1 MFTRPRTRLAGIVL
15 VAALALGATL
25 LAGCSGTSGTS
36 TTTKTGSTALAGLS
50 AAKSALSTTSPDAK
64 LLVVE
69 TAQAVE
75 PTGTPIWAYVFGS
88 PSTDK
93 IFVVYLSNGQSM
105 GAQENGTAGLSA
117 AEWAK
122 VPGTDAW
129 KIDSDAAYKK
139 ALAASGAT
147 GTPAAYMMGFITYKA
162 ASDTSTIEPFVW
174 NVQFD
179 PGTSGATPNTLNVNA
194 TTGAASIAK

>member
-1 MFTRPRTRLAGIVL
+1 MIERKTRLAWIVL
-15 VAALALGATL
+15 VAALVLTGAL
-25 LAGCSGTSGTS
+25 LAGCGQTT
-36 TTTKTGSTALAGLS
+36 TTTKSGPTALGSLS
-50 AAKSALSTTSPDAK
+50 AARSALSTSAPDAK

-75 PTGTPIWAYVFGS
+75 PTGTPVWAYVFGS

-93 IFVVYLSNGQSM
+93 IFVVYLANGKSM
-105 GAQENGTAGLSA
+105 GSQENGTAGLSA
-117 AEWAK
+117 AEWAT

-129 KIDSDAAYKK
+129 KIDSDAAYSK
-139 ALAASGAT
+139 ALAFSGAK

-162 ASDTSTIEPFVW
+162 KTDTSTIQPFVW

-179 PGTSGATPNTLNVNA
+179 PGTSGATTGTIDVDA
-194 TTGAASIAK
+194 KTGATSLAK